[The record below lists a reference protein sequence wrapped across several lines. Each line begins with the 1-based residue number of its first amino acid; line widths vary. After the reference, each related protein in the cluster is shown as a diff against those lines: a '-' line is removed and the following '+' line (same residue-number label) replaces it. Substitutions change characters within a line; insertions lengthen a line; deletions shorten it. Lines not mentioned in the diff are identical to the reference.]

1 MTLTHDIPGI
11 GGRLRDRPEDFLVEE
26 IPLYEPSGTGEHI
39 YIFIEK
45 RNLTTFEAI
54 DAVARHFGVPR
65 AAVGYAGL
73 KDRVAITRQ
82 VLSVHVPGRKIEDFP
97 LFSHERIAILWAD
110 YHDNKLRRGHL
121 RGNRFSIRVRGVP
134 PMAVRDAK
142 RTIDRLTTLG
152 VPNRVGEQRFGSS
165 GLNHLVARAIVL
177 GDDEGALALLLG
189 PVPPG
194 FPPMNP
200 EAREAFARGDYAAAM
215 NLYPRVCHAELRAL
229 KALSRGASAR
239 SALRAIDRREISF
252 FMSALQSNAFNRVL
266 DRRIAEGSLGELR
279 AGDIAMKH
287 ENRAMFAVD
296 EATASDPST
305 RQRLDA
311 LEISP
316 TGPMWGPSMMRAAGP
331 ADQADIEALAQLS
344 LTPEIL
350 AEFAASHPGLI
361 EGERRALRVPLGSPE
376 LEGGVDD
383 LGPFVRVAF
392 DLPRGAFATAV
403 MREIMK
409 ADVERDDP
417 TGSDQV
423 DPCSSSE

>member
-1 MTLTHDIPGI
+1 MDLTHDLPGI

-26 IPLYEPSGTGEHI
+26 IPLYEPSGQGEHI

-45 RNLTTFEAI
+45 RNITTFEAI
-54 DAVARHFGVPR
+54 DVVARHFGVPR

-82 VLSVHVPGRKIEDFP
+82 VLSVHVPGRTIEDFP
-97 LFSHERIAILWAD
+97 MFAHERISILWAD

-142 RTIDRLTTLG
+142 RIVDRLSVLG
-152 VPNRVGEQRFGSS
+152 VPNRIGEQRFGSA
-165 GLNHLVARAIVL
+165 GLNHLIARAIVL
-177 GDDEGALALLLG
+177 GDDEQALAMLLG
-189 PVPPG
+189 PVPQG
-194 FPPMNP
+194 YPPVNP
-200 EAREAFARGDYAAAM
+200 EAREAFARGDFAGAM

-239 SALRAIDRREISF
+239 SAIRTIDRREISF
-252 FMSALQSNAFNRVL
+252 FMSALQSHAFNRVL
-266 DRRIAEGSLGELR
+266 DRRLADGSLGVLR
-279 AGDIAMKH
+279 PGDIAMKH
-287 ENRAMFAVD
+287 DNRAMFAVD
-296 EATASDPST
+296 EATAADPAT
-305 RQRLDA
+305 RQRLEA

-316 TGPMWGPSMMRAAGP
+316 TGPMWGPTMMRASGP
-331 ADQADIEALAQLS
+331 TDAADADALAELGLS
-344 LTPEIL
+344 PETL
-350 AEFAASHPGLI
+350 ASFAESHPGLI

-383 LGPFVRVAF
+383 LGPFVRIAF

-409 ADVERDDP
+409 PDPRASSQSKDPADSVMED
-417 TGSDQV
+417 
-423 DPCSSSE
+423 